1 MLCLSDLGSENY
13 TLMKDLKGVYCDNDD
28 NDDNDD
34 TDDTDDTDDNDDND
48 SYLYFMNDYLVMCCA
63 FVSYC

>member
-28 NDDNDD
+28 NDDNEIH
-34 TDDTDDTDDNDDND
+34 DDNDDNEIHD